1 VQESLRYNAGCFS
14 GPETAPEIVE
24 PYMILEIGAVLAGL
38 VLLVWSADQFV
49 VGAAAT
55 ARHLGMSPLLVGLTI
70 VSIGTSAP
78 EMFVS
83 AMAALDNAG
92 NLAIGNAIGSNITNI
107 GLVLGITALI
117 APIPIQKQMMK
128 KELPLLL
135 VVSVIGGLVL
145 LDLSLNLM
153 DSMILLAAFLI
164 SMFILFRFQGDS
176 GEPAMDEEE
185 AEAIEHTS
193 TAKALV
199 LLVAGLA
206 VLMVSSKL
214 LVWGATGIA
223 QTLGVSDL
231 VIGLTIVAIGT
242 SLPELAASVASAL
255 KGHHDIAIG
264 NVIGSNLFNLL
275 IVMPVPGLITITA
288 VEPDAFNR
296 DYMVMMGLTTALILL
311 IMLNFRNGRVGRFSG
326 VLLTGSYV
334 AYLASLFMVNQ

>member
-1 VQESLRYNAGCFS
+1 
-14 GPETAPEIVE
+14 
-24 PYMILEIGAVLAGL
+24 MILEIGAVLAGL
-38 VLLVWSADQFV
+38 ILLVWSADQFV

-83 AMAALDNAG
+83 AMAAFDNAG
-92 NLAIGNAIGSNITNI
+92 NLAIGNALGSNITNI

-117 APIPIQKQMMK
+117 APIPIQKGMMK

-135 VVSVIGGLVL
+135 VISVIGGIVL
-145 LDLSLNLM
+145 LDLSLNVA
-153 DSMILLAAFLI
+153 DSMILLAAFLV
-164 SMFILFRFQGDS
+164 SMFILFRFQGD
-176 GEPAMDEEE
+176 GEATMDEDE
-185 AEAIEHTS
+185 AEAIEHTG
-193 TAKALV
+193 TGKAAV
-199 LLVAGLA
+199 LLIAGLA
-206 VLMVSSKL
+206 VLMVSSKM

-223 QTLGVSDL
+223 QTFGVSDL

-264 NVIGSNLFNLL
+264 NVIGSNMFNLL
-275 IVMPVPGLITITA
+275 IVMPVPGLITVTA
-288 VEPDAFNR
+288 VEHAAFYR
-296 DYMVMMGLTTALILL
+296 DYMVMMAMTVALVLL

-334 AYLASLFMVNQ
+334 VYLASLFVSNPLS